1 MDKNDKAEDKNF
13 EEVARFGI
21 YEIYIQTDYYLRFR
35 KDCENIFKTCNK
47 DIQTVKPLP
56 GQDQSNDFLLTKKR
70 CDTELHKAILY
81 LNDRTGIPHG
91 YRLDDKNPEYHVT
104 EPELHFDYLPF
115 TVRQVTPEPPKMI
128 TLRFDIEQGIKHQLD
143 NAATKIQDAL
153 AKSKFQEDGV
163 LSITTTRKTFKTIT
177 DAINTVVFRDLKK
190 RTENMNWQK
199 TASALDLKYETAR
212 KRYKMGNNLI
222 LSGEI
227 RKYFPEFR

>member
-21 YEIYIQTDYYLRFR
+21 YEAYIQTDYYLGFR
-35 KDCENIFKTCNK
+35 VACENIFETRNK
-47 DIQTVKPLP
+47 EIQTARPLA
-56 GQDQSNDFLLTKKR
+56 GQDQSEDFLLTKKR
-70 CDTELHKAILY
+70 CDTEIHKAILF
-81 LNDRTGIPHG
+81 LNDRTGIPHD
-91 YRLDDKNPEYHVT
+91 YRLDDKNPAYHVT

-128 TLRFDIEQGIKHQLD
+128 TLRFDIEKGIQHQLE
-143 NAATKIQDAL
+143 NAATKIKDAL
-153 AKSKFQEDGV
+153 AKSKFQGEGV
-163 LSITTTRKTFKTIT
+163 LSITTSRKTFKTIT
-177 DAINTVVFRDLKK
+177 DAIHTVGFRDLKK

-199 TASALDLKYETAR
+199 TASALDLKYGTAR
-212 KRYKMGNNLI
+212 KRYKMGNHLI

>member
-1 MDKNDKAEDKNF
+1 MDENDKTEDINF

-21 YEIYIQTDYYLRFR
+21 YEAYIQTDYYLGFR
-35 KDCENIFKTCNK
+35 VACENIFETRNK
-47 DIQTVKPLP
+47 EIQRARQLGKKDR
-56 GQDQSNDFLLTKKR
+56 GKDFLITKDR

-81 LNDRTGIPHG
+81 LNDRTGIPHD

-115 TVRQVTPEPPKMI
+115 TIRQVTPEPPKMI
-128 TLRFDIEQGIKHQLD
+128 TLRFDIEKGIQHQLE
-143 NAATKIQDAL
+143 NAATIIKDELAKTKIQEGGGSFL
-153 AKSKFQEDGV
+153 K
-163 LSITTTRKTFKTIT
+163 TTRKTFKTIT
-177 DAINTVVFRDLKK
+177 DAINTVVQRNKMNREKK
-190 RTENMNWQK
+190 APWDEV
-199 TASALDLKYETAR
+199 ASALNLKLETAR

>member
-70 CDTELHKAILY
+70 CDTEIRKAILY

-91 YRLDDKNPEYHVT
+91 HRFDDKNPEYHVT

-115 TVRQVTPEPPKMI
+115 TIRQVTPEPPKMI
-128 TLRFDIEQGIKHQLD
+128 TLRFDIEKGIQHQLE
-143 NAATKIQDAL
+143 NAATKIKDAL
-153 AKSKFQEDGV
+153 AKSKFREDEI

-177 DAINTVVFRDLKK
+177 DSICIVVFRDLKK

>member
-1 MDKNDKAEDKNF
+1 MDKNDKSEDKNF
-13 EEVARFGI
+13 EEVARFDI
-21 YEIYIQTDYYLRFR
+21 YEIYIQTDYYLGFR
-35 KDCENIFKTCNK
+35 TDCENIFKTCNK
-47 DIQTVKPLP
+47 EIQTVKPLP

-70 CDTELHKAILY
+70 CGTEIHKAILF
-81 LNDRTGIPHG
+81 LNDCTGIPHG

-115 TVRQVTPEPPKMI
+115 TIRQVTPGPPKMI
-128 TLRFDIEQGIKHQLD
+128 TLRFDIEHGIVRQLE
-143 NAATKIQDAL
+143 NAATKIKDAL

-177 DAINTVVFRDLKK
+177 DTINTVVQRDK
-190 RTENMNWQK
+190 MNREKIAPWDEV
-199 TASALDLKYETAR
+199 ASALDLKYETAR
-212 KRYKMGNNLI
+212 KRYKMGNHLI

>member
-35 KDCENIFKTCNK
+35 KDCENIFETCNK
-47 DIQTVKPLP
+47 EIQTARPLA
-56 GQDQSNDFLLTKKR
+56 GQDQSEDFLLTKKR
-70 CDTELHKAILY
+70 CDTEIRKAILY

-91 YRLDDKNPEYHVT
+91 HRFDDKNPEYHVT
-104 EPELHFDYLPF
+104 EPELHFDYFPF
-115 TVRQVTPEPPKMI
+115 IIRQVTPEPPKMI

-153 AKSKFQEDGV
+153 AKSKFREDEI

-177 DAINTVVFRDLKK
+177 DSICIVVFRDLKK

>member
-1 MDKNDKAEDKNF
+1 MDKNDKTEDINF

-21 YEIYIQTDYYLRFR
+21 YEAYIQTDYYFGFR
-35 KDCENIFKTCNK
+35 TGCENIFKTSNK
-47 DIQTVKPLP
+47 EIQTVKPLP

-70 CDTELHKAILY
+70 CDTEIRKAILF
-81 LNDRTGIPHG
+81 LNDRTGIPHD

-115 TVRQVTPEPPKMI
+115 TIRQVTPEPPKMI

>member
-13 EEVARFGI
+13 EEVARFDI

-35 KDCENIFKTCNK
+35 KDCENIFETCNK
-47 DIQTVKPLP
+47 EIQTARPLA
-56 GQDQSNDFLLTKKR
+56 GQDQSEDFLITNKR
-70 CDTELHKAILY
+70 CNTEIRKAILF

-91 YRLDDKNPEYHVT
+91 YRLDDENQEYHIT

-115 TVRQVTPEPPKMI
+115 TIRQVTPEPPKMI
-128 TLRFDIEQGIKHQLD
+128 TLRFDIEKGIKHQLE
-143 NAATKIQDAL
+143 NAATKIKDEL
-153 AKSKFQEDGV
+153 AKTKFQEGGG
-163 LSITTTRKTFKTIT
+163 LSLTTTRKTFESIT
-177 DAINTVVFRDLKK
+177 DAINTVAQRDKMNREKK
-190 RTENMNWQK
+190 AHWDIV
-199 TASALDLKYETAR
+199 ASALNLKPETAR

>member
-70 CDTELHKAILY
+70 CDTEIHKAILF

-91 YRLDDKNPEYHVT
+91 YRLDDECQEYHVT
-104 EPELHFDYLPF
+104 KPELHFDYLPF
-115 TVRQVTPEPPKMI
+115 TVRQTTPEPPKMI
-128 TLRFDIEQGIKHQLD
+128 TLRFDIEKGIQHQLK
-143 NAATKIQDAL
+143 NAATKIKDAL
-153 AKSKFQEDGV
+153 AKSKFQGEGV
-163 LSITTTRKTFKTIT
+163 LSITTSRKTFKTIT
-177 DAINTVVFRDLKK
+177 DAIHIVGFRDVKK
-190 RTENMNWQK
+190 RTENMNWHDI
-199 TASALDLKYETAR
+199 ASALNLKVSTAQ
-212 KRYKMGNNLI
+212 KRYYSAKNLI
-222 LSGEI
+222 ISGDI

>member
-70 CDTELHKAILY
+70 CDTEIRKAILY

-91 YRLDDKNPEYHVT
+91 HRFDDKNPEYHVT

-115 TVRQVTPEPPKMI
+115 TIRQVTPEPPKMI

>member
-1 MDKNDKAEDKNF
+1 MDTNDKTEDINF

-21 YEIYIQTDYYLRFR
+21 YEAYIQTDYYLGFR
-35 KDCENIFKTCNK
+35 TDCENIFKTCNK
-47 DIQTVKPLP
+47 EIQTVKPLP

-70 CDTELHKAILY
+70 CDTEIHKAILF

-91 YRLDDKNPEYHVT
+91 HRLDDKNPEYHVT
-104 EPELHFDYLPF
+104 KPELHFDYLPI
-115 TVRQVTPEPPKMI
+115 TVHQVTPEPPKMI
-128 TLRFDIEQGIKHQLD
+128 TLRFDIEKGIQHQLK
-143 NAATKIQDAL
+143 NAATKIKDAL
-153 AKSKFQEDGV
+153 AKSKFQGEGV
-163 LSITTTRKTFKTIT
+163 LSITTSRKTFKTIT

>member
-1 MDKNDKAEDKNF
+1 MDKNDKTEDINF
-13 EEVARFGI
+13 EEVARFSI
-21 YEIYIQTDYYLRFR
+21 YEAYILSDYYLGFR
-35 KDCENIFKTCNK
+35 EACENIFETRNK
-47 DIQTVKPLP
+47 EIQTARPLS

-70 CDTELHKAILY
+70 CDTEIHKAILF

-91 YRLDDKNPEYHVT
+91 YRLDDKNPAYHIT

-128 TLRFDIEQGIKHQLD
+128 TLRFDIEQGIDRQLG
-143 NAATKIQDAL
+143 NAATKIKDAL
-153 AKSKFQEDGV
+153 AKSKFQGEGV

-177 DAINTVVFRDLKK
+177 DAINTVVQRDKMNREKK
-190 RTENMNWQK
+190 APWDEV
-199 TASALDLKYETAR
+199 ASALNLKLETAR

>member
-1 MDKNDKAEDKNF
+1 MDKNDKAEDINF

-35 KDCENIFKTCNK
+35 KDCDNIFKTCNK

-70 CDTELHKAILY
+70 CDTEIRKAILY

-115 TVRQVTPEPPKMI
+115 TIRQVTPEPPKMI
-128 TLRFDIEQGIKHQLD
+128 TLRFDIEQGIQHQLR
-143 NAATKIQDAL
+143 NAATKIKDAL
-153 AKSKFQEDGV
+153 AKSKFQGEGV
-163 LSITTTRKTFKTIT
+163 LSITTSRKTFKTIT
-177 DAINTVVFRDLKK
+177 DAIHIVGFRDLKK
-190 RTENMNWQK
+190 RTENMNWHDI
-199 TASALDLKYETAR
+199 ASALNLKPDTAR

>member
-13 EEVARFGI
+13 EEVARFDI
-21 YEIYIQTDYYLRFR
+21 YEIYIQTDYYLGFR
-35 KDCENIFKTCNK
+35 TDCENIFKTCNK

-70 CDTELHKAILY
+70 CDTEIRKAILY

-91 YRLDDKNPEYHVT
+91 HRFDDKNPEYHVT

-115 TVRQVTPEPPKMI
+115 TIRQVTPEPPKMI

>member
-1 MDKNDKAEDKNF
+1 MDKNDKTEDINF

-47 DIQTVKPLP
+47 DIQTVRPLS
-56 GQDQSNDFLLTKKR
+56 GQNQIGDFRITKKR
-70 CDTELHKAILY
+70 CDTEIHKAILF
-81 LNDRTGIPHG
+81 LNDRTGIPHD
-91 YRLDDKNPEYHVT
+91 YRLDDKNPAYHVT

-128 TLRFDIEQGIKHQLD
+128 TLRFDIEQGIQHQLE
-143 NAATKIQDAL
+143 NAATKIQDEL
-153 AKSKFQEDGV
+153 AKTKIQEDGV

-177 DAINTVVFRDLKK
+177 DAINTVVQRDK
-190 RTENMNWQK
+190 MNREKIAPWDEV
-199 TASALDLKYETAR
+199 ASALDLKYETAR

>member
-1 MDKNDKAEDKNF
+1 MDKNDKTEDINF

-21 YEIYIQTDYYLRFR
+21 YEIYIQTDYYLGFR
-35 KDCENIFKTCNK
+35 VACENIFKTCNK
-47 DIQTVKPLP
+47 DIQTVRPLS
-56 GQDQSNDFLLTKKR
+56 GQNQIEDFRINKKR
-70 CDTELHKAILY
+70 CNTEIRKAILF
-81 LNDRTGIPHG
+81 LNDRTGIPHDYYLNDENQE
-91 YRLDDKNPEYHVT
+91 YRIT

-128 TLRFDIEQGIKHQLD
+128 TLRFDIEHGIDRQLE
-143 NAATKIQDAL
+143 NAATKIKDAL

-177 DAINTVVFRDLKK
+177 DAINTVVQRNKMNREKK
-190 RTENMNWQK
+190 APWDEV
-199 TASALDLKYETAR
+199 ASALNLKKDTAI
-212 KRYKMGNNLI
+212 KRYKMGNHLI

>member
-1 MDKNDKAEDKNF
+1 MDTNDKTEDINF
-13 EEVARFGI
+13 EEVARFDI
-21 YEIYIQTDYYLRFR
+21 YEIYIQTDYYLGFR
-35 KDCENIFKTCNK
+35 TDCENIFKTCNK
-47 DIQTVKPLP
+47 EIQTVKPLP

-115 TVRQVTPEPPKMI
+115 TIRQVTPEPPKMI
-128 TLRFDIEQGIKHQLD
+128 TLRFDIEKGIQHQLE
-143 NAATKIQDAL
+143 NAATKIKDAL
-153 AKSKFQEDGV
+153 AKSKFQGEGV
-163 LSITTTRKTFKTIT
+163 LSITTTRKTFITIT

-199 TASALDLKYETAR
+199 TASALNLKPGTAIN
-212 KRYKMGNNLI
+212 RYKTGMKLI

-227 RKYFPEFR
+227 GKYFPEFH

>member
-1 MDKNDKAEDKNF
+1 MDKNDKTEDINF

-91 YRLDDKNPEYHVT
+91 HRFDDKNPEYHVT

-115 TVRQVTPEPPKMI
+115 TIRQVTPEPPKMI

>member
-35 KDCENIFKTCNK
+35 KDCENIFETCNK
-47 DIQTVKPLP
+47 EIQTARPLA
-56 GQDQSNDFLLTKKR
+56 GQAQSEDFLLTKKR
-70 CDTELHKAILY
+70 CDTEIRKAILY

-91 YRLDDKNPEYHVT
+91 HRFDDKNPEYHVT

-128 TLRFDIEQGIKHQLD
+128 TLRFDIEKGIEHQLD
-143 NAATKIQDAL
+143 NAATKIQDEL
-153 AKSKFQEDGV
+153 AKTRIQEGGGSF
-163 LSITTTRKTFKTIT
+163 LKTTRKTFKTIT
-177 DAINTVVFRDLKK
+177 DAIHIVVFRDLKK

-199 TASALDLKYETAR
+199 TASALDLKYGTAR

>member
-70 CDTELHKAILY
+70 CDTEIRKAILY

-91 YRLDDKNPEYHVT
+91 HRFDDKNPEYHVT

-115 TVRQVTPEPPKMI
+115 TIRQVTPEPPKMI

-143 NAATKIQDAL
+143 NAATKIQDEL
-153 AKSKFQEDGV
+153 AKTRIQEGGGSF
-163 LSITTTRKTFKTIT
+163 LKTTRKTFKTIT

>member
-1 MDKNDKAEDKNF
+1 MDTNDKTEDINF

-21 YEIYIQTDYYLRFR
+21 YEIYIQTDYYLGFR
-35 KDCENIFKTCNK
+35 TDCENIFKTCNK
-47 DIQTVKPLP
+47 EIQTARPLS

-70 CDTELHKAILY
+70 CDTEIHKAILF
-81 LNDRTGIPHG
+81 LNDRTGIPHD

-115 TVRQVTPEPPKMI
+115 TVRQTTPEPPKMI
-128 TLRFDIEQGIKHQLD
+128 TLRFDIEQGIDFQLE
-143 NAATKIQDAL
+143 NAATKIKDAL

-177 DAINTVVFRDLKK
+177 DAINTVVQRDK
-190 RTENMNWQK
+190 MNREK
-199 TASALDLKYETAR
+199 IAPLDEVASALDLKYETAR

>member
-21 YEIYIQTDYYLRFR
+21 YEIYIQTDYYLGFR
-35 KDCENIFKTCNK
+35 TDCENIFKTCNK
-47 DIQTVKPLP
+47 EIQSERPLS
-56 GQDQSNDFLLTKKR
+56 GQNQSKDFLMTKDR
-70 CDTELHKAILY
+70 CDTEIRKAILY

-128 TLRFDIEQGIKHQLD
+128 TLRFDIEKGIQHQLE
-143 NAATKIQDAL
+143 NAATKIKDAL
-153 AKSKFQEDGV
+153 AKSKFREDEI

-177 DAINTVVFRDLKK
+177 DYICIVVFRDLKK

-199 TASALDLKYETAR
+199 TASALDLKYGTAR
-212 KRYKMGNNLI
+212 KRYKMGNHLI

>member
-1 MDKNDKAEDKNF
+1 MDTNDKTEDINF

-21 YEIYIQTDYYLRFR
+21 YEAYIQTDYYLGFR
-35 KDCENIFKTCNK
+35 VACENIFETSNK
-47 DIQTVKPLP
+47 EMQTVKPLP

-70 CDTELHKAILY
+70 CDTEIHKAILF

-128 TLRFDIEQGIKHQLD
+128 TLRFDIEKGIQHQLK
-143 NAATKIQDAL
+143 NAATKIQDEL
-153 AKSKFQEDGV
+153 TKTKIQEGGGSF
-163 LSITTTRKTFKTIT
+163 LKTTRKTFKTIT
-177 DAINTVVFRDLKK
+177 DAINTVVQRDK
-190 RTENMNWQK
+190 MNREK
-199 TASALDLKYETAR
+199 IAPLDEVASALDLKYETAR

>member
-35 KDCENIFKTCNK
+35 KDCENIFETCNK
-47 DIQTVKPLP
+47 EIQTARPLA
-56 GQDQSNDFLLTKKR
+56 GQDQSEDFLLTKKR
-70 CDTELHKAILY
+70 CDTEIRKAILY
-81 LNDRTGIPHG
+81 LNDRTGIPHS
-91 YRLDDKNPEYHVT
+91 YLLDDENQKYHIT

-128 TLRFDIEQGIKHQLD
+128 TLRFDIEQGIQHQLR
-143 NAATKIQDAL
+143 NAATKIKDAL
-153 AKSKFQEDGV
+153 AKSKFQGEGV
-163 LSITTTRKTFKTIT
+163 ISITTSRKTFKTIT
-177 DAINTVVFRDLKK
+177 DAIHIVGFRDVKK
-190 RTENMNWQK
+190 RTENMNWHDI
-199 TASALDLKYETAR
+199 ASALNLKPETAR
-212 KRYKMGNNLI
+212 KRYKRGNNLI

>member
-13 EEVARFGI
+13 EEVARFDI
-21 YEIYIQTDYYLRFR
+21 YEIYIQTDYYLGFR
-35 KDCENIFKTCNK
+35 TDCENIFKTCNK

-70 CDTELHKAILY
+70 CDTEIRKAILY

-91 YRLDDKNPEYHVT
+91 HRFDDKNPEYHVT

-115 TVRQVTPEPPKMI
+115 TIRQVTPEPPKMI

-177 DAINTVVFRDLKK
+177 DAIHIVVFRDLKK

-199 TASALDLKYETAR
+199 TASALDLKYGTAR
-212 KRYKMGNNLI
+212 KRYKMGNHLI